1 MNFVPGAEAIPPIS
15 FVGAAVS
22 CLKLAVEFGPK
33 TNESNVVPRSLS
45 DFGTGQHGSET
56 RHIIFKSLNVQ
67 VVQAS
72 VKTLRS

>member
-1 MNFVPGAEAIPPIS
+1 MSQEPKPYPLIS

-22 CLKLAVEFGPK
+22 CLKLAVEFGLVGFGA
-33 TNESNVVPRSLS
+33 NVVPRSLS
-45 DFGTGQHGSET
+45 DFGTGQDGSET